1 MNART
6 SRIVAIVCAVGLG
19 ALVACGS
26 DKPVVVGAGAPGA
39 SGSTAAAAGPRPS
52 AAGSSSVSDLPKLTF
67 NDSDFT
73 ESDTSR
79 DPFHNFAKLFA
90 PTAASISAPQYAVVL
105 DKYSVDEL
113 KLVAIVKSND
123 GMRAMFVD
131 PQGKGWVVTRGMHIG
146 KGEIVRLGT
155 GITSAYPLFWKVDQ
169 IKDDSVVLVREDAL
183 HPEVPPT
190 YREIPLHIEGE
201 KT

>member
-1 MNART
+1 
-6 SRIVAIVCAVGLG
+6 
-19 ALVACGS
+19 
-26 DKPVVVGAGAPGA
+26 PQVVGAPAPNA
-39 SGSTAAAAGPRPS
+39 VAPGPRPTV
-52 AAGSSSVSDLPKLTF
+52 AASSSVSDLPKVTF

-90 PTAASISAPQYAVVL
+90 PTAASISAPQYTVIL
-105 DKYSVDEL
+105 DKFGVDEL
-113 KLVAIVKSND
+113 KLVAIVKSNE

-169 IKDDSVVLVREDAL
+169 
-183 HPEVPPT
+183 
-190 YREIPLHIEGE
+190 
-201 KT
+201 

>member
-1 MNART
+1 MKRRV
-6 SRIVAIVCAVGLG
+6 SRAFSVACAVALG

-26 DKPVVVGAGAPGA
+26 DKPPQVVGAPAPNA
-39 SGSTAAAAGPRPS
+39 VAPGPRPTV
-52 AAGSSSVSDLPKLTF
+52 AASSSVSDLPKVTF

-90 PTAASISAPQYAVVL
+90 PTAASISAPQYTVIL
-105 DKYSVDEL
+105 DKFGVDEL
-113 KLVAIVKSND
+113 KLVAIVKSNE